1 MLKTKVPPPVYMLAM
16 ACLMWSLDRY
26 FSVYHWLGS
35 PWNRVGLVIVV
46 ASMLLDVWSLRLFFG
61 AKTTFNPMKPDS
73 TRYLVI
79 TGPYRISR
87 NPMYLGLLVMLTG
100 WALYLGSVSPLS
112 ALPLFVWILTRQQI
126 EPEESILADKF
137 GQQYEDYKRRVRR
150 WI

>member
-1 MLKTKVPPPVYMLAM
+1 MLKTKIPPPVYMLMM
-16 ACLMWSLDRY
+16 AGWMWSLDRY
-26 FSVYHWLGS
+26 FPVYHWLDS
-35 PWNRVGLVIVV
+35 PWNRVGLVIVG
-46 ASMLLDVWSLRLFFG
+46 ASILLDVWSLLLFFSV
-61 AKTTFNPMKPDS
+61 KTTPNPMNPDN
-73 TRYLVI
+73 TRHLVT
-79 TGPYRISR
+79 TGLYRISR

-126 EPEESILADKF
+126 EPEEMILADKF